1 MDSESTEH
9 LVEELHHRPH
19 KSISEKER
27 ESDCPADLVEEL
39 HYREGRGISKGEKLQ
54 SLKRTNSR

>member
-9 LVEELHHRPH
+9 LVEEFHHRPH

-27 ESDCPADLVEEL
+27 ESDCPEDLVEEL
-39 HYREGRGISKGEKLQ
+39 HYREERGISKGEK
-54 SLKRTNSR
+54 RTNSR